1 MRSYLLFRKM
11 KEKVISLAAIE
22 LTKKNSLIFIL
33 IFTTVMAFE
42 STIVDFSSYS
52 GVRIPI
58 WVNVCIFL
66 MFSILF
72 LTSSPILLDYVRK
85 ITSRE
90 SYQTMPLGLRY
101 LQIIVSIALILTAS
115 IILIIIVQMLVL
127 NKYSL
132 ILLEA
137 QTFISYLSAL
147 IFLSFLVFMFV
158 GWLTSKR
165 NYVIMLYTIAFSLA
179 SVNLVVS
186 LIYIESY
193 FSFSMLPDVK
203 PYPIT
208 SYIVNLPGSAITEF
222 LSVVFDVLSLSS
234 FLLMWVATAILLGQ
248 YRHKMGQI
256 RFYSLMSIPLIYYMF
271 PFQNYFGD
279 VFFILLL
286 SSPVVFSVIYVLIFS
301 ATKQVGA
308 LLFSLSFW
316 TASSLVHHDRVYK
329 SLLISSIGMMILF
342 SSIEIAPLR
351 SHIYP
356 PYGLITEAFLPLGAY
371 LLLIGI
377 FTSAQHISQDAKL
390 RKEFYKSVES
400 QLSLL
405 KNIGVSQMEKQFEEK
420 IKFLQQRSSV
430 SKTIEE
436 PQLEEEIVKK
446 ILHDVLNEL
455 YYSKKDKK
463 KT

>member
-1 MRSYLLFRKM
+1 M
-11 KEKVISLAAIE
+11 
-22 LTKKNSLIFIL
+22 
-33 IFTTVMAFE
+33 
-42 STIVDFSSYS
+42 
-52 GVRIPI
+52 
-58 WVNVCIFL
+58 
-66 MFSILF
+66 
-72 LTSSPILLDYVRK
+72 RK
-85 ITSRE
+85 ITSRD
-90 SYQTMPLGLRY
+90 SYQAMPLSLRY
-101 LQIIVSIALILTAS
+101 LQMMVSVTMILTGS
-115 IILIIIVQMLVL
+115 IILIIIVQMLFL

-132 ILLEA
+132 ILLEV
-137 QTFISYLSAL
+137 QTYLSYLSAL

-165 NYVIMLYTIAFSLA
+165 NYIIMLYTIAFSLA

-193 FSFSMLPDVK
+193 FSFSTLPDVK

-208 SYIVNLPGSAITEF
+208 SYIVNLPGSPITES
-222 LSVVFDVLSLSS
+222 LSVVYDILSLSS

-248 YRHKMGQI
+248 YRHKMGRI
-256 RFYSLMSIPLIYYMF
+256 RFFSLMSIPLIYYMF

-279 VFFILLL
+279 VFFVLLL
-286 SSPVVFSVIYVLIFS
+286 SSPVVFSIIYVLIFS

-316 TASSLVHHDRVYK
+316 TASSLIHHDRVYK
-329 SLLISSIGMMILF
+329 SLLICSIGMLILF

-371 LLLIGI
+371 LLLFGI

-390 RKEFYKSVES
+390 RKEFYKSAES

-405 KNIGVSQMEKQFEEK
+405 KNIGVSQMEKQFEDK
-420 IKFLQQRSSV
+420 IKFLQQRSSL
-430 SKTIEE
+430 SKRIEE
-436 PQLEEEIVKK
+436 PQLEEETVKK

-455 YYSKKDKK
+455 YYSKKGNEKK
-463 KT
+463 

>member
-1 MRSYLLFRKM
+1 M
-11 KEKVISLAAIE
+11 KEKIISLATVE
-22 LTKKNSLIFIL
+22 LTKRSSLFFIL
-33 IFTTVMAFE
+33 IFTTVMVFE

-52 GVRIPI
+52 GVRIPM
-58 WVNVCIFL
+58 WLNVGIFL
-66 MFSILF
+66 IFSILF
-72 LTSSPILLDYVRK
+72 LISSPILLNYVRK
-85 ITSRE
+85 ITSRD
-90 SYQTMPLGLRY
+90 SYQAMPLSLRY
-101 LQIIVSIALILTAS
+101 LQMMVSVTMILTGS
-115 IILIIIVQMLVL
+115 IILIIIVQMLFL

-132 ILLEA
+132 ILLEV
-137 QTFISYLSAL
+137 QTYLSYLSAL

-165 NYVIMLYTIAFSLA
+165 NYIIMLYTIAFSLA

-193 FSFSMLPDVK
+193 FSFSTLPDVK

-208 SYIVNLPGSAITEF
+208 SYIVNLPGSPITES
-222 LSVVFDVLSLSS
+222 LSVVYDILSLSS

-248 YRHKMGQI
+248 YRHKMGRI
-256 RFYSLMSIPLIYYMF
+256 RFFSLMSIPLIYYMF

-279 VFFILLL
+279 VFFVLLL
-286 SSPVVFSVIYVLIFS
+286 SSPVVFSIIYVLIFS

-316 TASSLVHHDRVYK
+316 TASSLIHHDRVYK
-329 SLLISSIGMMILF
+329 SLLICSIGMLILF

-371 LLLIGI
+371 LLLFGI

-390 RKEFYKSVES
+390 RKEFYKSAES

-405 KNIGVSQMEKQFEEK
+405 KNIGVSQMEKQFEDK
-420 IKFLQQRSSV
+420 IKFLQQRSSL
-430 SKTIEE
+430 SKRIEE
-436 PQLEEEIVKK
+436 PQLEEETVKK

-455 YYSKKDKK
+455 YYSKKGNEKK
-463 KT
+463 

>member
-1 MRSYLLFRKM
+1 M
-11 KEKVISLAAIE
+11 KEKIISLVTVE
-22 LTKKNSLIFIL
+22 LTKRSSLFFIL
-33 IFTTVMAFE
+33 IFTTVMVFE

-52 GVRIPI
+52 GVRIPM
-58 WVNVCIFL
+58 WLNVGIFL
-66 MFSILF
+66 IFSILF
-72 LTSSPILLDYVRK
+72 LISSPILLNYVRK
-85 ITSRE
+85 ITSRD
-90 SYQTMPLGLRY
+90 SYQAMPLSLRY
-101 LQIIVSIALILTAS
+101 LQMIVSVTMILTGS
-115 IILIIIVQMLVL
+115 IILIIIVQMLFL

-132 ILLEA
+132 ILLEV
-137 QTFISYLSAL
+137 QTYLSYLSAL

-165 NYVIMLYTIAFSLA
+165 NYIIMLYTIAFSLA

-193 FSFSMLPDVK
+193 FSFSTLPDVK

-208 SYIVNLPGSAITEF
+208 SYIVNLPGSPITES
-222 LSVVFDVLSLSS
+222 LSVVYDILSLSS

-248 YRHKMGQI
+248 YRNKIGRI
-256 RFYSLMSIPLIYYMF
+256 RFFSLMSIPLIYYMF

-279 VFFILLL
+279 VFFVLLL

-329 SLLISSIGMMILF
+329 SLLICSIGMLILF

-371 LLLIGI
+371 LLLFGI

-390 RKEFYKSVES
+390 RKEFYKSAES

-405 KNIGVSQMEKQFEEK
+405 KNIGVSQMEKQFEDK
-420 IKFLQQRSSV
+420 IKFLQQRSSL
-430 SKTIEE
+430 SERIEE
-436 PQLEEEIVKK
+436 PQLEEETVKK

-455 YYSKKDKK
+455 YYSKKDNEKK
-463 KT
+463 